1 MKFHIYCN
9 IMRIYLSAR
18 PSVQSRAG
26 RHLKWPGN
34 SRSAL
39 PSLLRQF
46 APDSTPFQRLLD
58 PFELGSDWVTL
69 FCKSLSSGQARKGSW
84 FLVSN
89 IPRLAANRRIP
100 SFFSPLVDCRNISP
114 PGGGGGGAL
123 VTTNERTN
131 GRSSL
136 SSSSRNK
143 IGALPDWNNQFDFE
157 WSWRALHVLIRLI
170 CFWWPVSPVE
180 ELKTEYGFEKIARQ
194 QWRRI
199 EN

>member
-46 APDSTPFQRLLD
+46 APDSTPFQHLLD

-114 PGGGGGGAL
+114 PGWRWRCSGD
-123 VTTNERTN
+123 NERTN
-131 GRSSL
+131 ERAFHPCRRLLQIKSVHYLIGIINSTSNGRGG
-136 SSSSRNK
+136 R
-143 IGALPDWNNQFDFE
+143 FTF
-157 WSWRALHVLIRLI
+157 
-170 CFWWPVSPVE
+170 
-180 ELKTEYGFEKIARQ
+180 
-194 QWRRI
+194 
-199 EN
+199 

>member
-89 IPRLAANRRIP
+89 IPLTRSQSENSFLILASSRL
-100 SFFSPLVDCRNISP
+100 SQYFSWWWRCSGD
-114 PGGGGGGAL
+114 
-123 VTTNERTN
+123 NERT
-131 GRSSL
+131 GVSSL

-180 ELKTEYGFEKIARQ
+180 ELKAEYGFEKIARQ

>member
-89 IPRLAANRRIP
+89 IPLTRSQSENSFLLLASSRL
-100 SFFSPLVDCRNISP
+100 SQYFSSWRWRWRCSGD
-114 PGGGGGGAL
+114 
-123 VTTNERTN
+123 NERTN
-131 GRSSL
+131 ERAFHPCRRLLEIKSVHYLIGIINSTSNGRGG
-136 SSSSRNK
+136 R
-143 IGALPDWNNQFDFE
+143 FTF
-157 WSWRALHVLIRLI
+157 
-170 CFWWPVSPVE
+170 
-180 ELKTEYGFEKIARQ
+180 
-194 QWRRI
+194 
-199 EN
+199 